1 VAFAVGKD
9 QQHKFH
15 YFFVISL
22 TISFVS
28 WGFRLQLLNTKLK
41 QLSPILPASSF
52 IDDADDGRQDIPV
65 TAVSCENEDEN
76 EETECREFIDHQSE
90 IDHEE
95 QCCNS
100 LMALSESE
108 VDKQNEDGDSS
119 VVQASGEETMLG
131 HKIHWEK
138 VCVLM

>member
-1 VAFAVGKD
+1 MA
-9 QQHKFH
+9 
-15 YFFVISL
+15 
-22 TISFVS
+22 
-28 WGFRLQLLNTKLK
+28 
-41 QLSPILPASSF
+41 
-52 IDDADDGRQDIPV
+52 
-65 TAVSCENEDEN
+65 AVSCENEDES
-76 EETECREFIDHQSE
+76 EETECREFIDHRSE

-108 VDKQNEDGDSS
+108 GDKQNEDGGSS
-119 VVQASGEETMLG
+119 VVQASGEETRLG

>member
-1 VAFAVGKD
+1 VAIAVGKD

-28 WGFRLQLLNTKLK
+28 QGFRLQLLNTKLK

-52 IDDADDGRQDIPV
+52 IDDADDGHQDRPV

-76 EETECREFIDHQSE
+76 EETECRKFIDHQSE

-100 LMALSESE
+100 LMAL
-108 VDKQNEDGDSS
+108 V
-119 VVQASGEETMLG
+119 T
-131 HKIHWEK
+131 IRR
-138 VCVLM
+138 